1 MSDPPAWPG
10 DPRDRMHIREAERA
24 GKPFLVMRD
33 EEGQQR
39 LVTLAD
45 DPGTVVVGRSE
56 DSDVPVPWDDRVSR
70 THAQLVRVG
79 TRWYVEDDGLSRNG
93 TWVNEERVTGRRALG
108 DGDVLRV
115 GHTAVLVRIPSQ
127 GTSDPTRP
135 ESRFAPAA
143 PLPPGQR
150 RVLEA
155 LCRPCLAP
163 GGPHPP
169 ASNEQIAGEL
179 HLSVDAVKAHLRQLF
194 RRFDIEHLPQIQKRT
209 ALVRITIESGILRSG
224 G

>member
-1 MSDPPAWPG
+1 MRI
-10 DPRDRMHIREAERA
+10 RDAERA
-24 GKPFLVMRD
+24 GAPFLVMRD
-33 EEGQQR
+33 DSGGQR
-39 LVTLAD
+39 LVTLPDGAA
-45 DPGTVVVGRSE
+45 PLVVGRSD
-56 DSDVPVPWDDRVSR
+56 DSDVPIPWDDRVSR
-70 THAQLVRVG
+70 THAQLMRVG

-93 TWVNEERVTGRRALG
+93 TWVNEERVTGRRPLV

-115 GHTAVLVRIPSQ
+115 GHTAVLVRIPSHR
-127 GTSDPTRP
+127 TSDPTRP
-135 ESRFAPAA
+135 ESRFALSG

-169 ASNEQIAGEL
+169 TSNEQIAREL

-209 ALVRITIESGILRSG
+209 ALVRIAIESGILRSSG
-224 G
+224 

>member
-1 MSDPPAWPG
+1 MRI
-10 DPRDRMHIREAERA
+10 RDAERA
-24 GKPFLVMRD
+24 GAPFLVMRD
-33 EEGQQR
+33 DSGGQR
-39 LVTLAD
+39 LVTLPDGAA
-45 DPGTVVVGRSE
+45 PLVVGRSD
-56 DSDVPVPWDDRVSR
+56 DSDVPIPWDDRVSR
-70 THAQLVRVG
+70 THAQLMRVG

-93 TWVNEERVTGRRALG
+93 TWVNEERVTGRRPLV

-115 GHTAVLVRIPSQ
+115 GHTAVLVRIPSHR
-127 GTSDPTRP
+127 TSDPTRP
-135 ESRFAPAA
+135 ESRFALSG

-169 ASNEQIAGEL
+169 TSNEQIAREL

-209 ALVRITIESGILRSG
+209 ALVRIAIESGVLRSG
-224 G
+224 S

>member
-1 MSDPPAWPG
+1 MRI
-10 DPRDRMHIREAERA
+10 RDAERA
-24 GKPFLVMRD
+24 GAPFLVMRD
-33 EEGQQR
+33 DSGGQR
-39 LVTLAD
+39 LVTLPDGAA
-45 DPGTVVVGRSE
+45 PLVVGRSD
-56 DSDVPVPWDDRVSR
+56 DSDVPIPWDDRVSR
-70 THAQLVRVG
+70 THAQLMRVG

-93 TWVNEERVTGRRALG
+93 TWVNEERVTGRRPLV

-115 GHTAVLVRIPSQ
+115 GHTAVLVRIPSHR
-127 GTSDPTRP
+127 TSDPTRP
-135 ESRFAPAA
+135 ESRFALSG

-169 ASNEQIAGEL
+169 TSNEQIAREL

-194 RRFDIEHLPQIQKRT
+194 RRFDIEHLPQIQTRT
-209 ALVRITIESGILRSG
+209 ALVRIAIESGVLRSG
-224 G
+224 S

>member
-1 MSDPPAWPG
+1 MRI
-10 DPRDRMHIREAERA
+10 RDAERA
-24 GKPFLVMRD
+24 GAPFLVMRD
-33 EEGQQR
+33 DSGGQR
-39 LVTLAD
+39 LVTLPDGAA
-45 DPGTVVVGRSE
+45 PLVVGRSD
-56 DSDVPVPWDDRVSR
+56 DSDVPIPWDDRVSR
-70 THAQLVRVG
+70 THAQLMRVG

-93 TWVNEERVTGRRALG
+93 TWVNEERVTARRPLV

-115 GHTAVLVRIPSQ
+115 GHTAVLVRIPSHR
-127 GTSDPTRP
+127 TSDPTRP
-135 ESRFAPAA
+135 ESRFAPSG

-169 ASNEQIAGEL
+169 TSNEQIAREL

-209 ALVRITIESGILRSG
+209 ALVRIAIESGVLRSG
-224 G
+224 S

>member
-1 MSDPPAWPG
+1 MRI
-10 DPRDRMHIREAERA
+10 RDAERA
-24 GKPFLVMRD
+24 GAPFLVMRD
-33 EEGQQR
+33 DSGEQR
-39 LVTLAD
+39 LVTLPDGAA
-45 DPGTVVVGRSE
+45 PLVVGRSD
-56 DSDVPVPWDDRVSR
+56 DSDVPIPWDDRVSR
-70 THAQLVRVG
+70 THAQLMRVG
-79 TRWYVEDDGLSRNG
+79 TRWYVEDDGLSRHG
-93 TWVNEERVTGRRALG
+93 TRVNEERVTARRPLV

-115 GHTAVLVRIPSQ
+115 GHTAVLVRIPSHR
-127 GTSDPTRP
+127 TSDPTRP
-135 ESRFAPAA
+135 ESRFALSG

-169 ASNEQIAGEL
+169 TSNEQIAREL

-209 ALVRITIESGILRSG
+209 ALVRIANESGVLRSG
-224 G
+224 S

>member
-1 MSDPPAWPG
+1 M
-10 DPRDRMHIREAERA
+10 RIREAERA

-33 EEGQQR
+33 DGGEQR
-39 LVTLAD
+39 LVTLD
-45 DPGTVVVGRSE
+45 DGAATLIVGRSE

-93 TWVNEERVTGRRALG
+93 TWVNEERVTGRRPLG

-135 ESRFAPAA
+135 ESRFTPAA

-209 ALVRITIESGILRSG
+209 ALVRIAIESGILRSG
-224 G
+224 ALR

>member
-1 MSDPPAWPG
+1 
-10 DPRDRMHIREAERA
+10 MHIREAERA

-33 EEGQQR
+33 EGGAQL
-39 LVTLAD
+39 LVTLPEDAA
-45 DPGTVVVGRSE
+45 TAVVGRSA
-56 DSDVPVPWDDRVSR
+56 DSDVPIPWDDRVSR

-93 TWVNEERVTGRRALG
+93 TWVNEERVTGRRLLR
-108 DGDVLRV
+108 DGDVLRA
-115 GHTAVLVRIPSQ
+115 GHTAVLVRIPAQ
-127 GTSDPTRP
+127 GSSAPTRP
-135 ESRFAPAA
+135 ESRFAPSG

-150 RVLEA
+150 KVLEA

-169 ASNEQIAGEL
+169 ASNDQIAGEL

-194 RRFDIEHLPQIQKRT
+194 RRFDVEHLPQIQKRT
-209 ALVRITIESGILRSG
+209 ALVRIAIESGILRSG
-224 G
+224 GTG